1 MPLLSLFSDIYTS
14 LTISPAHA
22 EAPPTEEQEGSSSD
36 SKPEGNKST
45 EPEPKEEKP
54 EPKEEEPVEEDA
66 EAEEEEP
73 VDALPAITE
82 ECSESNECKPAKHH
96 YDECVERV
104 TAAVESEAKGPTE
117 DCVEE
122 CMFLLSCPILFLSD
136 GAANRDTI

>member
-1 MPLLSLFSDIYTS
+1 MPLSSLFSDIYAS
-14 LTISPAHA
+14 LTVSPAHA
-22 EAPPTEEQEGSSSD
+22 EAPPAEKQEGSPSD
-36 SKPEGNKST
+36 LKPE
-45 EPEPKEEKP
+45 EEEKP
-54 EPKEEEPVEEDA
+54 AEPESKEVGPEPEEAKLVEEDA

-104 TAAVESEAKGPTE
+104 TAAAESEAKGPAE

-122 CMFLLSCPILFLSD
+122 FFHLMHCSTQC
-136 GAANRDTI
+136 AAPKIWAKL